1 VTNSQT
7 WKEWQRVVQTLVVK
21 KRLIAIVDDEPDI
34 LKLYQDFFTK
44 IKGISIFTFTDPLMA
59 LEHFRMNKNEY
70 VLVIWDLR
78 MPNLDGLELVKLI
91 KDLNPLVRTILMT
104 AFAIKDDLF
113 QEYLREEIINDI
125 LQKPI
130 LLPDLY
136 DQVRKQLRMYSKL
149 KRL

>member
-1 VTNSQT
+1 
-7 WKEWQRVVQTLVVK
+7 VVK

-70 VLVIWDLR
+70 VLVISDLR

-104 AFAIKDDLF
+104 AFAIKDELI

-136 DQVRKQLRMYSKL
+136 DQVRKQLRMYYKL

>member
-1 VTNSQT
+1 M
-7 WKEWQRVVQTLVVK
+7 VK

-70 VLVIWDLR
+70 VLVISDLR

-91 KDLNPLVRTILMT
+91 KDLNHLVRTILMT

-125 LQKPI
+125 LQEPI

-136 DQVRKQLRMYSKL
+136 DQVRKQLHIYYKL
-149 KRL
+149 QRL

>member
-1 VTNSQT
+1 
-7 WKEWQRVVQTLVVK
+7 VVK

-59 LEHFRMNKNEY
+59 LEHFRINKNEY
-70 VLVIWDLR
+70 VLVISDLR

-104 AFAIKDDLF
+104 AFAIKDELF

-136 DQVRKQLRMYSKL
+136 DQVRKQLRMYYKL

>member
-1 VTNSQT
+1 M
-7 WKEWQRVVQTLVVK
+7 
-21 KRLIAIVDDEPDI
+21 DDEPDI

-44 IKGISIFTFTDPLMA
+44 IKGISIITFTDPLMA

-70 VLVIWDLR
+70 VLVISDLR

-136 DQVRKQLRMYSKL
+136 DQVRKQLRMYYKL

>member
-1 VTNSQT
+1 
-7 WKEWQRVVQTLVVK
+7 
-21 KRLIAIVDDEPDI
+21 VDDEPDI

-59 LEHFRMNKNEY
+59 LEHFRINKNEY
-70 VLVIWDLR
+70 VLVISDLR

-104 AFAIKDDLF
+104 AFAIKDELF

-136 DQVRKQLRMYSKL
+136 DQVRKQLRMYYKL

>member
-1 VTNSQT
+1 M
-7 WKEWQRVVQTLVVK
+7 
-21 KRLIAIVDDEPDI
+21 IAIVDDEPDI

-59 LEHFRMNKNEY
+59 LEHFRINKNEY
-70 VLVIWDLR
+70 VLVISDLR

-136 DQVRKQLRMYSKL
+136 DQVRKQLRMYYKL

>member
-1 VTNSQT
+1 
-7 WKEWQRVVQTLVVK
+7 VVR

-34 LKLYQDFFTK
+34 LKLHQDFLSK

-70 VLVIWDLR
+70 VLVISDLR
-78 MPNLDGLELVKLI
+78 MPNLDGLELVKVI

-113 QEYLREEIINDI
+113 QEYAREEIINDF
-125 LQKPI
+125 LQKPV
-130 LLPDLY
+130 LLADLY
-136 DQVRKQLRMYSKL
+136 EQVRKQLRIYYKL
-149 KRL
+149 KTL

>member
-1 VTNSQT
+1 VA
-7 WKEWQRVVQTLVVK
+7 K
-21 KRLIAIVDDEPDI
+21 KRLIAIVDDVPDT
-34 LKLYQDFFTK
+34 LKLFRDFLSK
-44 IKGISIFTFTDPLMA
+44 IKDISIFTFTDPLMA

-70 VLVIWDLR
+70 VLVISDLR
-78 MPNLDGLELVKLI
+78 MPILNGIELVKII

-113 QEYLREEIINDI
+113 QEYAREEIINGF
-125 LQKPI
+125 LQKPV

-136 DQVRKQLRMYSKL
+136 DQVRKQLRIYYKL

>member
-1 VTNSQT
+1 M
-7 WKEWQRVVQTLVVK
+7 VK

-70 VLVIWDLR
+70 VLVISDLR

-136 DQVRKQLRMYSKL
+136 DQVRKQLRMYYKL

>member
-1 VTNSQT
+1 
-7 WKEWQRVVQTLVVK
+7 VVK

-70 VLVIWDLR
+70 VLVISDLR

-125 LQKPI
+125 LHKPI

-136 DQVRKQLRMYSKL
+136 DQVRKQLRMYYKL

>member
-1 VTNSQT
+1 M
-7 WKEWQRVVQTLVVK
+7 VK

-59 LEHFRMNKNEY
+59 LEHFHMNKNEY
-70 VLVIWDLR
+70 VLVISDLR
-78 MPNLDGLELVKLI
+78 MPNLDGLELVKII

-113 QEYLREEIINDI
+113 QEYLKEEIINDI

-136 DQVRKQLRMYSKL
+136 DQVRNQLRIYYKN
-149 KRL
+149 RL

>member
-1 VTNSQT
+1 M
-7 WKEWQRVVQTLVVK
+7 VK

-59 LEHFRMNKNEY
+59 LEHFRINKNEY
-70 VLVIWDLR
+70 VLVISDLR

-104 AFAIKDDLF
+104 AFAIKDELF

-136 DQVRKQLRMYSKL
+136 DQVRKQLRMYYKL

>member
-1 VTNSQT
+1 M
-7 WKEWQRVVQTLVVK
+7 
-21 KRLIAIVDDEPDI
+21 DDEPDI

-70 VLVIWDLR
+70 VLVISDLR

-104 AFAIKDDLF
+104 AFAIKDELF

-136 DQVRKQLRMYSKL
+136 DQVRKQLRMYYKL

>member
-1 VTNSQT
+1 
-7 WKEWQRVVQTLVVK
+7 VVK

-136 DQVRKQLRMYSKL
+136 DQVRKQLRMYYKL